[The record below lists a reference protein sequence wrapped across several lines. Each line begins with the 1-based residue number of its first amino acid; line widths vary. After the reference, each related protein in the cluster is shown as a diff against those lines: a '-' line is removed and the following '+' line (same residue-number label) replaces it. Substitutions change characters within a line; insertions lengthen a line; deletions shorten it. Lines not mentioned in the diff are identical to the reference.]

1 MNVEFTFV
9 SGIDE
14 KSSSANNHGSPVGR
28 NGSLPASLALA
39 ESLGFN
45 GFVAGGETGDFAEAG
60 ASDEAIPFGEQFNVL
75 LAHRV
80 SRSSPILAARQLG
93 SLQARFGGR
102 LGLRLLPDFSG
113 EAKGEDRPRSG
124 HAASWRQADEYVTLL
139 KRLWANERPFDHE
152 GLFYSLRGAFV
163 PSRASRA
170 LPLRMKALSGTA
182 LKVAAR
188 HADTVELS
196 AGSPQDVRV
205 LVARARATAAEFGRQ
220 NKMQFALP
228 LQLPSRLASAAKAAD
243 AVGLSDFSA
252 RTSLLLMDYVQS
264 GVTEFMVCGTDDRAA
279 LHTFCDRV
287 LPVVRNSAARLE
299 DSSWASTGARASDT
313 RSLSYF

>member
-9 SGIDE
+9 PCIDA
-14 KSSSANNHGSPVGR
+14 KQSSSIITAEPHENLSR
-28 NGSLPASLALA
+28 SLALA

-45 GFVAGGETGDFAEAG
+45 GLVIGEEAG
-60 ASDEAIPFGEQFNVL
+60 DLADPGVLDEIVPAGEQFNILVT
-75 LAHRV
+75 HRV
-80 SRSSPILAARQLG
+80 SRSLPTLAARQLG
-93 SLQARFGGR
+93 LLQAKFDGR
-102 LGLRLLPDFSG
+102 LTLRLLPDFSG
-113 EAKGEDRPRSG
+113 EARGEDRPRSG

-170 LPLRMKALSGTA
+170 LPVRMKALSGTA

-188 HADTVELS
+188 HADTIELA

-228 LQLPSRLASAAKAAD
+228 LQLPGRLAGASAD
-243 AVGLSDFSA
+243 AIHLTDFSS
-252 RTSLLLMDYVQS
+252 RTALLLMDYVQS
-264 GVTEFMVCGTDDRAA
+264 GVNEFMVHGTADRASVHA
-279 LHTFCDRV
+279 FCDKV
-287 LPVVRNSAARLE
+287 LPVVRNSAARVE
-299 DSSWASTGARASDT
+299 DRSWPSTGYASF
-313 RSLSYF
+313 RPQSPSHY